1 MPLSVNEFYISKG
14 NRDMRREITNEK
26 GFTLIEVLVAVFL
39 LAVGMMSA
47 ASMQTTAISG
57 NVFSKDT
64 SLAIELAEEMVDRIR
79 INSGR
84 EPHKY
89 NGIDTDADNCSTFSD
104 PVKGDCEQW
113 KARME
118 HASMGLR
125 NAKGTVAVDP
135 SGSNPDYAV
144 AGVPIPYTA
153 TIDVEI
159 SWQAGGWMGKARSVK
174 FTTIKG
180 TGLWGQN

>member
-1 MPLSVNEFYISKG
+1 MK
-14 NRDMRREITNEK
+14 REINNES
-26 GFTLIEVLVAVFL
+26 GFTLIEVLIAVFL

-47 ASMQTTAISG
+47 ASMQMTAISG
-57 NVFSKDT
+57 NKFSKDT
-64 SLAIELAEEMVDRIR
+64 SLAIELAEEMIDRIR

-89 NGIDTDADNCSTFSD
+89 NGIDTGANNCSSYSD

-118 HASMGLR
+118 HVSMGLR
-125 NAKGTVAVDP
+125 NAKGIVAVDP
-135 SGSNPDYAV
+135 SGANPDYAV
-144 AGVPIPYTA
+144 DGEPIAYTA
-153 TIDVEI
+153 TIEVEI
-159 SWQAGGWMGKARSVK
+159 SWDSGGASSWMRKPRSVK

-180 TGLWGQN
+180 TGLWGQD

>member
-1 MPLSVNEFYISKG
+1 
-14 NRDMRREITNEK
+14 MRSPTVNEK
-26 GFTLIEVLVAVFL
+26 GFTLIEVLIAVFL

-47 ASMQTTAISG
+47 ASMQMTAISG
-57 NVFSKDT
+57 NKFSKDT
-64 SLAIELAEEMVDRIR
+64 SLAIELAEEMIDRIR

-89 NGIDTDADNCSTFSD
+89 HGIDTGANNCSGFSD

-125 NAKGTVAVDP
+125 NAKGIVAVDP
-135 SGSNPDYAV
+135 SGLNPDYAV
-144 AGVPIPYTA
+144 DFAPIPYTA
-153 TIDVEI
+153 TIEVTVEWG
-159 SWQAGGWMGKARSVK
+159 SKWMAKTRKVK

-180 TGLWGQN
+180 TGLWGQD

>member
-1 MPLSVNEFYISKG
+1 MK
-14 NRDMRREITNEK
+14 REINNES

-57 NVFSKDT
+57 NKFSKDT
-64 SLAIELAEEMVDRIR
+64 SLAIELAEEMIDRIR

-89 NGIDTDADNCSTFSD
+89 HGMDTTGTGNCSSYSD

-113 KARME
+113 RARMM
-118 HASMGLR
+118 HSSMGLR
-125 NAKGTVAVDP
+125 HAIGKVTVDP
-135 SGSNPDYAV
+135 SGSDPDYSI

-153 TIDVEI
+153 TVEVTVEWG
-159 SWQAGGWMGKARSVK
+159 SKWMARTRTIK